1 MTFLEFLKI
10 KKDIDAAEGDLDEL
24 MDEYYDE
31 YSDFL
36 ATIKDGCSTD

>member
-10 KKDIDAAEGDLDEL
+10 KKDINAVEGDLDEL

-31 YSDFL
+31 YSNFL
-36 ATIKDGCSTD
+36 QTLKEGCSTD